1 MNSYGVGTYCSE
13 YDLDFTDVSDIR
25 AYVACGFNPT
35 TGIVFIMRVTEVP
48 ANTGIMIK
56 GTPGTYSIPVKD
68 TDMYYENMFK
78 GTLTPITVP
87 ATEDGYKNYVLGSDK
102 LFHGSLGGSTLT
114 ANRAYLQIPLSAV
127 GGNSNAPVFV
137 TFEEDNVTG
146 IVATENIRQMMSD
159 GETYNLNGQRVVS
172 PKKGLYIR
180 NGKKVLIH

>member
-1 MNSYGVGTYCSE
+1 MNSLGMGTYCSE
-13 YDLDFTDVSDIR
+13 YDLDFTDVSGIR

-48 ANTGIMIK
+48 ANTGILIK
-56 GTPGTYSIPVKD
+56 GTPGTYSIPLKD
-68 TDMYYENMFK
+68 TDMYYKNMFK
-78 GTLTPITVP
+78 GTMTSITIP

-127 GGNSNAPVFV
+127 GGNSNAPEFIVL
-137 TFEEDNVTG
+137 EEDNVTG
-146 IVATENIRQMMSD
+146 IVAPENTKQMDD

-172 PKKGLYIR
+172 PKKGLYIK
-180 NGKKVLIH
+180 NGKKVLIR